1 MDVRLGTRK
10 PRPPGLRLAV
20 GDMVVYRSHG
30 AGHVA
35 ARESRVV
42 LGARQD
48 VVVLAL
54 AGGLR
59 VELPLERAND
69 LLRPLSNESDLSRVQ
84 EALGADQA
92 LSSEPWLKR
101 QRESLEKLSD
111 GDPIGLAQIIRNS
124 VRREATRTPKGTK
137 VQLSP
142 WERELAMKARRLLST
157 EIAFVRGV
165 EPEEADLWIDRHLG
179 QAT

>member
-1 MDVRLGTRK
+1 MDVRRGTRK
-10 PRPPGLRLAV
+10 PQTTGVRLAV

-59 VELPLERAND
+59 VELPLERAHD
-69 LLRPLSNESDLSRVQ
+69 LLRPLANESDLSRVQ
-84 EALGADQA
+84 ETLGADQA
-92 LSSEPWLKR
+92 LSGDTWLKR
-101 QRESLEKLSD
+101 QRESLAKLAD
-111 GDPIGLAQIIRNS
+111 GDPIGLAHIIRNS
-124 VRREATRTPKGTK
+124 VRREATRSAKGARL
-137 VQLSP
+137 QLSP
-142 WERELAMKARRLLST
+142 WERELASKARRLLST
-157 EIAFVRGV
+157 EIALVRGV
-165 EPEEADLWIDRHLG
+165 DPEEADTWIDRHLR
-179 QAT
+179 QEP

>member
-1 MDVRLGTRK
+1 M
-10 PRPPGLRLAV
+10 RLAV

-30 AGHVA
+30 AGRVA

-42 LGARQD
+42 LGAQQD

-59 VELPLERAND
+59 VELPLERAHD

-84 EALGADQA
+84 EALCADGAVSRD
-92 LSSEPWLKR
+92 PWLTR
-101 QRESLEKLSD
+101 QREALAKLAD

-124 VRREATRTPKGTK
+124 VRRAATRSPKGGRLR
-137 VQLSP
+137 LSP
-142 WERELAMKARRLLST
+142 WESELAAKARRLLST
-157 EIAFVRGV
+157 EIALVRDV
-165 EPEEADLWIDRHLG
+165 EPAEADRWIDRHLRLEP
-179 QAT
+179 